1 MANSVDKKD
10 LRKVFWRSQLCQF
23 SHNYERMQSLSTV
36 YILKPILKKLYKDKS
51 KEEKSNAMK
60 RHLEYFNTHPIAMPF
75 IMGITSAM
83 EETTTEDQK
92 ESVIAMKTS
101 LMGPLAGI
109 GDSMINFTWMPIAGS
124 IGAAFALD
132 GNILG
137 AIIMFLMINCVYF
150 PLKYYG
156 LTKGYYK
163 GMEVFGGGDSGKGV
177 FDRLANMAN
186 VLGVIVVGGLI
197 ATTVKVK
204 LGVEI
209 AAGEKPLMLQEM
221 LDKVM
226 PSLIPFALTF
236 FCYYLLKKYNG
247 KNAVWVIFGVLII
260 AVLLSMA
267 GIIV

>member
-1 MANSVDKKD
+1 
-10 LRKVFWRSQLCQF
+10 
-23 SHNYERMQSLSTV
+23 
-36 YILKPILKKLYKDKS
+36 
-51 KEEKSNAMK
+51 
-60 RHLEYFNTHPIAMPF
+60 
-75 IMGITSAM
+75 
-83 EETTTEDQK
+83 
-92 ESVIAMKTS
+92 MKTS

-109 GDSMINFTWMPIAGS
+109 GDSMLNFTWMPIAGS

-137 AIIMFLMINCVYF
+137 AILMFLMINCLYF

-156 LTKGYYK
+156 VTKGYSK
-163 GMEVFGGGDSGKGV
+163 GMEVLGGEDNGKGI

-197 ATTVKVK
+197 ATTVKVT
-204 LGVEI
+204 LGVQI
-209 AAGEKPLMLQEM
+209 AAGENPLMLQEM

-226 PSLIPFALTF
+226 PNLLPLALTF
-236 FCYYLLKKYNG
+236 LCYYLLKKSNG

>member
-1 MANSVDKKD
+1 MANLIEKKD
-10 LRKVFWRSQLCQF
+10 LKKVFWRSQLCQM

-36 YILKPILKKLYKDKS
+36 YILKPILKKLYKNKP
-51 KEEKSNAMK
+51 KEERVNAMK
-60 RHLEYFNTHPIAMPF
+60 RHLEYFNTHPVLMPF
-75 IMGITSAM
+75 ILGVTSAM
-83 EETTTEDQK
+83 EETTDEDQK

-109 GDSMINFTWMPIAGS
+109 GDSMLNFTWMPIAGS
-124 IGAAFALD
+124 IGAAFAID

-137 AIIMFLMINCVYF
+137 AIIMFLMINCLYF
-150 PLKYYG
+150 PVKYYG
-156 LTKGYYK
+156 VIKGYSK
-163 GMEVFGGGDSGKGV
+163 GMEILGDADNGKDI

-204 LGVEI
+204 LDVSI
-209 AAGEKPLMLQEM
+209 AAGENPLMLQDM
-221 LDKVM
+221 IDKVM
-226 PSLIPFALTF
+226 PSLIPLALTF
-236 FCYYLLKKYNG
+236 LCYYLLKKSNG

-267 GIIV
+267 GIIA

>member
-1 MANSVDKKD
+1 MSNLVDKKD

-36 YILKPILKKLYKDKS
+36 YILKPILKKLYKDKP
-51 KEEKSNAMK
+51 KEEKTNAMK

-75 IMGITSAM
+75 IIGITSAM
-83 EETTTEDQK
+83 EETTNEEQK

-109 GDSMINFTWMPIAGS
+109 GDSMLNFTWMPIAGS

-137 AIIMFLMINCVYF
+137 AIIMFIMINAVYF

-156 LTKGYYK
+156 LTKGYSK
-163 GMEVFGGGDSGKGV
+163 GMEVFSGGDNGKGV

-221 LDKVM
+221 IDKVM
-226 PSLIPFALTF
+226 PNLIPLALTF
-236 FCYYLLKKYNG
+236 LCYYLLKKSNG
-247 KNAVWVIFGVLII
+247 KNAVWIIFGVLII

>member
-1 MANSVDKKD
+1 MANLIDKKD
-10 LRKVFWRSQLCQF
+10 LKKVFWRSQICQF

-36 YILKPILKKLYKDKS
+36 YILKPIFKKLYKDKS
-51 KEEKSNAMK
+51 KEERANAMK

-75 IMGITSAM
+75 ILGIVAAM
-83 EETTTEDQK
+83 EETTDEDQK
-92 ESVIAMKTS
+92 ESVISMKTS

-109 GDSMINFTWMPIAGS
+109 GDSMLNFTWMPIAGS

-137 AIIMFLMINCVYF
+137 AILMFLMINCLYF

-156 LTKGYYK
+156 VTKGYSK
-163 GMEVFGGGDSGKGV
+163 GMEVLGGEDNGKGI

-197 ATTVKVK
+197 ATTVKVT
-204 LGVEI
+204 LGVQI
-209 AAGEKPLMLQEM
+209 AAGENPLMLQEM

-226 PSLIPFALTF
+226 PNLLTLALTF
-236 FCYYLLKKYNG
+236 LCYYLLKKSNG

-267 GIIV
+267 GVIV

>member
-1 MANSVDKKD
+1 MANLIDKKD
-10 LRKVFWRSQLCQF
+10 LKKVFWRSQICQF

-36 YILKPILKKLYKDKS
+36 YILKPIFKKLYKDKS
-51 KEEKSNAMK
+51 KEERANAMK

-75 IMGITSAM
+75 ILGIVAAM
-83 EETTTEDQK
+83 EETTDEDQK
-92 ESVIAMKTS
+92 ESVISMKTS

-109 GDSMINFTWMPIAGS
+109 GDSMLNFTWMPIAGS

-137 AIIMFLMINCVYF
+137 AIIMFLMINCLYF

-156 LTKGYYK
+156 VTKGYSK
-163 GMEVFGGGDSGKGV
+163 GMEVLGGEDNGKGI

-197 ATTVKVK
+197 ATTVN
-204 LGVEI
+204 
-209 AAGEKPLMLQEM
+209 PLMLQEM

-226 PSLIPFALTF
+226 PNLLPLALTF
-236 FCYYLLKKYNG
+236 LCYYLLKKSNG